1 MIQGKYMRRLSLTTG
16 KQVLSSIGGDGK
28 IKSRRNAS
36 SMIDHNKRNIMMKQ
50 RKVSGSHAHSSGS
63 DTAVGVGGSGSGG
76 GVHLYHD
83 ALDGSSGSYS
93 VPRSKN
99 SSPIPGSGHFSTK
112 NDK

>member
-1 MIQGKYMRRLSLTTG
+1 MRRISLSTT
-16 KQVLSSIGGDGK
+16 KQVSGGGNDGK
-28 IKSRRNAS
+28 IKSRKNSS
-36 SMIDHNKRNIMMKQ
+36 SMIDHQRNIKQ

-63 DTAVGVGGSGSGG
+63 DTA

-83 ALDGSSGSYS
+83 ALDGGSSGSYS

-99 SSPIPGSGHFSTK
+99 SSPIPVSYSGHFSTK